1 MSDNNTS
8 RVLKFQKSISYREIL
23 LAIVNKWYIIAGAV
37 VLMFI
42 LTFIYTTVFVTP
54 MYTSVAKIMI
64 FNKQQITT
72 TNDLELSSS
81 LSLTRDFKE
90 IITDKTIL
98 SDVSD
103 RLNGKYTAAEL
114 KGFISIDNPLNTRII
129 VITALTPD
137 AKDSKRVVDAVCDVS
152 QEKLVEIMGLD
163 RITVI
168 SNGDVA
174 KAQTTPRMSNN
185 LLIGILCGLV
195 IGCLFIF
202 VMYMLDNKISS
213 AEDVESNFGI
223 SVLATIP
230 HNSRQKAK
238 K

>member
-1 MSDNNTS
+1 MSDNNTG
-8 RVLKFQKSISYREIL
+8 RVLKFQKNISYREIV
-23 LAIVNKWYIIAGAV
+23 LAIINKWYVIAGV
-37 VLMFI
+37 VSALFI
-42 LTFIYTTVFVTP
+42 ITLIYTTVFVTP

-64 FNKQQITT
+64 FNKQQIST

-103 RLNGKYTAAEL
+103 RLNGKYTAAQL
-114 KGFISIDNPLNTRII
+114 KNYISIDNPLNTRII

-168 SNGDVA
+168 SKGDVE
-174 KAQTTPRMSNN
+174 KGQTTPKLTNN
-185 LLIGILCGLV
+185 LIISILCGL
-195 IGCLFIF
+195 ILGCLIVF

-213 AEDVESNFGI
+213 AEDVECNFGLT
-223 SVLATIP
+223 VLATIP